1 MRNLRDQLQLPYV
14 SAETWCV
21 CDIDTGGKLI
31 NGKLANHKRE
41 VASLTKMMTFLVSW

>member
-1 MRNLRDQLQLPYV
+1 MKNIKDTIPLPPV

-21 CDIDTGGKLI
+21 FDTDSGGKCL
-31 NGKLANHKRE
+31 NGKLVNHKRE